1 MFQNV
6 YLFEDTIENNIKFG
20 ASDATHEMVVKAAK
34 KACCHDFI
42 SELPEGY
49 QTLVGEG
56 GASLSGGERQRISI
70 ARAILQDAPIVILD
84 EATASID
91 SDNESYIQE
100 AIDALVN
107 GKILLVIAHRLNTI
121 KNANQILVLDEG
133 KITEHGTHEELI
145 IQDGLYR
152 CLWSSQQNTGT
163 WKIN

>member
-1 MFQNV
+1 MLPLILDEADVQ
-6 YLFEDTIENNIKFG
+6 ESKKKCEEMAEKF
-20 ASDATHEMVVKAAK
+20 AITDLLDK
-34 KACCHDFI
+34 KPY
-42 SELPEGY
+42 E
-49 QTLVGEG
+49 
-56 GASLSGGERQRISI
+56 LSGGEKQRISI
-70 ARAILQDAPIVILD
+70 ARSILKNAPIIILD